1 MFQLNKLMDIA
12 QILMLWNANYRYV
25 PKSFSTVL
33 VLCEVAESHY
43 QIFNSDLEQV
53 PLPETICHQ

>member
-25 PKSFSTVL
+25 PKYFYTLL
-33 VLCEVAESHY
+33 VVCEVAKSHY
-43 QIFNSDLEQV
+43 QIFNSNLE
-53 PLPETICHQ
+53 